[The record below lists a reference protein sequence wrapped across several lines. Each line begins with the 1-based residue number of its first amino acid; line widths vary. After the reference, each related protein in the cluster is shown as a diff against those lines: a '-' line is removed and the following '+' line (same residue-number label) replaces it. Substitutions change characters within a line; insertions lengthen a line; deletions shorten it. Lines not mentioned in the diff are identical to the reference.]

1 VFARRKTT
9 NASSN
14 RKTLEAKQPPD
25 NPTALPWPAVVAD
38 LSVLVLLLAARAIAV
53 TGGWLLRIGPLRL
66 SMRSAWRAVA
76 AALLVA
82 AIRYYFLRRPPQLP
96 HQWHGA
102 RDPLPLDEQQLFEAP
117 AGRSWRQRAGTGLAL
132 VAGFTAVVLVMTWP
146 QVRDFY
152 SVPDLG
158 DPLFSIWR
166 IAWVAHQLPRDPLRL
181 FDANIFY
188 PEQLTF
194 TYSDALIVP
203 ALMSAPML
211 WLGVHP
217 VVAYNVLFL
226 SGFVLSGIAM
236 FLLVRALTGRTDAAI
251 VAGVIFTLYPYRYE
265 HYSHLELQMTMW
277 MPLALGW
284 LHRTIARGRMRDG
297 LLTGAAFAMQMLSSL
312 YYGVFLSV
320 YMVVLGAALWIG
332 RGLPRRPLP
341 ALGAGALVAA
351 ALVAPV
357 ASQYVANKPMMG
369 DRDLG
374 TVQFY
379 SAQGHDY
386 TRSHQR
392 SWTYNAWSAGG
403 RPERQLFPRF
413 TPVVLSAIALWPP
426 LSVARIGYTLA
437 LVVAVDGSLGLNGK
451 TFPWLHKYVPPF
463 RGLRVPARFSIL
475 AGMTLAI
482 LAGYGATRVFQASP
496 PHARAA
502 ICVLMLAAAIVE
514 AWPQIRLEPVW
525 RQPPPI
531 YGSLTGATPFV
542 LAEHPMPRD
551 GTVSWFDTRYMYFS
565 TWHWTRM
572 VNGNSGFAPPSYDE
586 LIERELT
593 FPSDAAIDYLK
604 QRGVDYVTIH
614 GAFMASEERY
624 VRTAAILDQRADFQL
639 ITAARWGGSE
649 SRLYRLR
656 RTP

>member
-9 NASSN
+9 TASSN

-25 NPTALPWPAVVAD
+25 NPTALPWPAVIAD

-53 TGGWLLRIGPLRL
+53 TGGWLLRIGPVRL
-66 SMRSAWRAVA
+66 STRSPWRAVA

-82 AIRYYFLRRPPQLP
+82 AIRYYFVRRPPQLP
-96 HQWHGA
+96 HLWHGA
-102 RDPLPLDEQQLFEAP
+102 RDLLPLDEQRLFQAP
-117 AGRSWRQRAGTGLAL
+117 AGRSWRQRVGTGVALA
-132 VAGFTAVVLVMTWP
+132 AGFTALVLVMTWP
-146 QVRDFY
+146 QVRHFY

-166 IAWVAHQLPRDPLRL
+166 IAWVTHQLPRDPLRL

-188 PEQLTF
+188 PERLTF

-236 FLLVRALTGRTDAAI
+236 FLLVRALTGRADAAI
-251 VAGVIFTLYPYRYE
+251 VAGAIFTLYPYRYE

-277 MPLALGW
+277 MPLALWW

-297 LLTGAAFAMQMLSSL
+297 LLTGTAFALQMLSSL

-341 ALGAGALVAA
+341 ALAAGALIAA

-369 DRDLG
+369 DRDLS

-379 SAQGHDY
+379 SAEGHDY

-392 SWTYNAWSAGG
+392 SWTYSAWSAGG

-451 TFPWLHKYVPPF
+451 TFPWLRKYVPPF
-463 RGLRVPARFSIL
+463 RGLRVPARFSLL
-475 AGMTLAI
+475 AGMTLAV
-482 LAGYGATRVFQASP
+482 LAGYGAMRVFQAAP
-496 PHARAA
+496 QARAA
-502 ICVLMLAAAIVE
+502 LCVVMLAAVIVE
-514 AWPQIRLEPVW
+514 AVPQIRLEPVW

-531 YGSLTGATPFV
+531 YGSLAGGTPFV

-593 FPSDAAIDYLK
+593 FPSDEAIDYLK

-656 RTP
+656 KGP